1 MYVLLLYIRVIINI
15 KTKNMSVKFKVIQK
29 RNPRDITAAPKSYA
43 IAVSDGTVDID
54 RLSVLV
60 GDGSTVR
67 QNDIYAVIIGLVNV
81 IQGELSEGRSV
92 NLGKLGTFSISLSSD
107 PSDTPEEVSASN
119 IKSARVNYRPS
130 KELKNMLKTLS
141 YTKVSS

>member
-1 MYVLLLYIRVIINI
+1 
-15 KTKNMSVKFKVIQK
+15 MSVKFKVIQRK
-29 RNPRDITAAPKSYA
+29 NPQDLAATPKSYA
-43 IAVSDGTVDID
+43 IAVNDGKVDID

-92 NLGKLGTFSISLSSD
+92 TLGKLGTFAVSISSN
-107 PSDTPEEVSASN
+107 PSDTAEEVTLSN
-119 IKSARVNYRPS
+119 IKSAKINYRPG
-130 KELKNMLKTLS
+130 KEIKNMLKTLS

>member
-1 MYVLLLYIRVIINI
+1 MA
-15 KTKNMSVKFKVIQK
+15 VKFRVIQK
-29 RNPRDITAAPKSYA
+29 KNPQDLLADPKSYA

-54 RLSVLV
+54 RLSILV

-92 NLGKLGTFSISLSSD
+92 NLGKLGTFSIGISSD
-107 PSDTPEEVSASN
+107 PSDTEEEVTASN
-119 IKSARVNYRPS
+119 IKNAKVNYRPG

-141 YTKVSS
+141 YTKVTA

>member
-1 MYVLLLYIRVIINI
+1 
-15 KTKNMSVKFKVIQK
+15 MSVKFKVIQK
-29 RNPRDITAAPKSYA
+29 KNPQDLAAAPKSYA
-43 IAVSDGTVDID
+43 LAVSDGTVDID

-81 IQGELSEGRSV
+81 IQGELSQGRSV
-92 NLGKLGTFSISLSSD
+92 NLGKLGTFSIGISSD
-107 PSDTPEEVSASN
+107 PSDTAEEVTASN
-119 IKSARVNYRPS
+119 IKGAKVNYRPG

>member
-1 MYVLLLYIRVIINI
+1 M
-15 KTKNMSVKFKVIQK
+15 KQKMAVKFRVIQK
-29 RNPRDITAAPKSYA
+29 KNPQDLAAAPKSYA

-92 NLGKLGTFSISLSSD
+92 NLGKLGTFSIGVSSNG
-107 PSDTPEEVSASN
+107 SDTEEEVTASN
-119 IKSARVNYRPS
+119 IKNAKVNYRPG

-141 YTKVSS
+141 YTKVTT

>member
-1 MYVLLLYIRVIINI
+1 MP
-15 KTKNMSVKFKVIQK
+15 VKFKVIQK
-29 RNPRDITAAPKSYA
+29 KNPQDLAATPKSYA

-92 NLGKLGTFSISLSSD
+92 NLGKLGTFSIGISSN
-107 PSDTPEEVSASN
+107 PSDTPEEVGASN
-119 IKSARVNYRPS
+119 IKSAKVNYRPG
-130 KELKNMLKTLS
+130 KELKNMLKVLS
-141 YTKVSS
+141 YTKVS